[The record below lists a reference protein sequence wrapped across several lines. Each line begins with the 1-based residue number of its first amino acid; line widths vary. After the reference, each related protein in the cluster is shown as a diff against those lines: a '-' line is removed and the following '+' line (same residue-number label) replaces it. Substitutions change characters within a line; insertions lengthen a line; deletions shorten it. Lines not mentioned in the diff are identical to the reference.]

1 MANLGQELASLDF
14 ANLIGGPLNAIVDA
28 QAKSAIATANFVR
41 EVGFDKNG
49 DVRNTRFR
57 YTRQNADGNAQEFAL
72 DVPFLSMLPIP
83 YVQIEEGEVEFNAK
97 LSSQQETTNTTD
109 LSGSASL
116 DANISFWF
124 VKAKVKASMSYKKTS
139 SETEKVE
146 RTYDMRVR
154 VKVKGTDLPTG
165 TERILNMLE
174 NSLAESPTGYLS
186 GPQLKLTTNFDPA
199 SESSGELK
207 VTGNGKKIGVGDQVI
222 FPAMTEGGQDVRVT
236 ITETSVADTVTT
248 ITVQPALTSKYDAG
262 AVIQWRPKVKET

>member
-1 MANLGQELASLDF
+1 
-14 ANLIGGPLNAIVDA
+14 
-28 QAKSAIATANFVR
+28 
-41 EVGFDKNG
+41 
-49 DVRNTRFR
+49 VRNTRFR

-97 LSSQQETTNTTD
+97 LTSQQETTNTSD

-116 DANISFWF
+116 DADIGFWF

-174 NSLAESPTGYLS
+174 NSLAESPTGYLG
-186 GPQLKLTTNFDPA
+186 GPQLKLTADFAPP
-199 SESSGELK
+199 SGALT
-207 VTGNGKKIGVGDQVI
+207 VTGYGTKAINVGDQMI
-222 FPAMTEGGQDVRVT
+222 FPSTTAGGQDVRVT
-236 ITETSVADTVTT
+236 ILTAPAPQSGATSTT
-248 ITVQPALTSKYDAG
+248 ITVEPALTGSYKSG
-262 AVIQWRPKVKET
+262 AVIQWRPKVT